1 MESPNFLLCYWV
13 KYRWS
18 ILKDLTKGPQSN
30 LITMWHHS
38 AITKSKERLTISKA
52 LITPLIHV
60 KLLKINPRSN
70 PLTQL
75 IKISKIHSLITKS
88 PTLPLRLP
96 SLHLHPALDLQLAHW
111 LPHPRASPSITLH
124 SNSGLHMLIL
134 ILLCFIPYMA
144 IKMKDNMSIHRLH
157 RYYLSLGSYSL
168 AGPIGYPRNSLSS
181 STGS

>member
-13 KYRWS
+13 KYCWS
-18 ILKDLTKGPQSN
+18 VLKDLTKGPQSN

-60 KLLKINPRSN
+60 KLLKIHPRSD

-75 IKISKIHSLITKS
+75 IKISKIHPLITKS

-96 SLHLHPALDLQLAHW
+96 SLHLHPALDLQLAHRP
-111 LPHPRASPSITLH
+111 PHPRTSPSTTLH
-124 SNSGLHMLIL
+124 GDSGLHMLIL
-134 ILLCFIPYMA
+134 ILLFVLYHI
-144 IKMKDNMSIHRLH
+144 IW
-157 RYYLSLGSYSL
+157 LSKWR
-168 AGPIGYPRNSLSS
+168 IICVFTDC
-181 STGS
+181 TGITDL